1 MLKRRKDSKNRV
13 LRSGET
19 ERKSGGYQ
27 YRWESGD
34 RKRHYVYAKTL
45 DQLRKREKQIEKD
58 NVDGIRLVSMK
69 MTLNDVYD
77 IWEGL
82 KKGLK
87 SNTFNNYKYMYNH
100 FVRNDLGQYKIRT
113 LKVTDIRRFYNKLV
127 DVRGLKVSSL
137 DTIQLIIHQ
146 VLDLAVQD
154 DLVRKNVSDNG
165 LRELKR
171 MRGIDSIPRK
181 SLTIEQQNL
190 FLNYLQ
196 NTDKYKHWYP
206 TFAVMIGS
214 GLRVGEL
221 TGLRWQ
227 DVDLKNN
234 MINVTHTLVF
244 YDRSKASHTGF
255 GINTPKTKAGYR
267 SVPMIKTVREALIN
281 QKQYLESNNL
291 KSVDNIDGFQNFIF
305 INRFGHVQHQGTLNK
320 ALKRIIRDANCD
332 VLNRNP
338 TIDEETLLPDFSCH
352 TLRHTF
358 TTRLIESGM
367 NVKVIQEALGHS
379 DIQTTLNIYADVTK
393 ELKKQQFAHFDDF
406 IAEND

>member
-69 MTLNDVYD
+69 MTINDVYD

-206 TFAVMIGS
+206 TFAVMLGT

-221 TGLRWQ
+221 TGLRWE
-227 DVDLKNN
+227 DIDFKNN
-234 MINVTHTLVF
+234 LIKVNHTLVF
-244 YDRSKASHTGF
+244 YERSKSSKTGF
-255 GINTPKTKAGYR
+255 GINTPKTKAGFR
-267 SVPMIKTVREALIN
+267 TIPMIKTVREAL
-281 QKQYLESNNL
+281 QKQQTYLQKEQIR
-291 KSVDNIDGFQNFIF
+291 SVDNIDGFRDFIF
-305 INRFGHVQHQGTLNK
+305 LNRFGHVQNQGPLNK
-320 ALKRIIRDANCD
+320 ALKRIIRDCNFAELDKNHSINNDC
-332 VLNRNP
+332 
-338 TIDEETLLPDFSCH
+338 LLPNFSCH
-352 TLRHTF
+352 VLRHTF
-358 TTRLIESGM
+358 TTRLVESGM
-367 NVKVIQEALGHS
+367 NVKVIQNVLGHS
-379 DIQTTLNIYADVTK
+379 DIQTTLNIYADVTRDMK
-393 ELKKQQFAHFDDF
+393 NQQFNQLEDF
-406 IAEND
+406 ISKDA